1 MWWNNVWSRV
11 VAVANLYSYCIRCL
25 CVSCQA
31 LCFLFGGV
39 STYLYI
45 TLLPFYRPSM
55 NIANII
61 HSMVFVFATVLLTCA
76 WVRGVPEVR
85 RH

>member
-1 MWWNNVWSRV
+1 MEALHRTKALVPRPP
-11 VAVANLYSYCIRCL
+11 CL

-31 LCFLFGGV
+31 LCFMFGSV

-45 TLLPFYRPSM
+45 TLLPFYKPSM

-61 HSMVFVFATVLLTCA
+61 HSMVFVSATVLLTCA